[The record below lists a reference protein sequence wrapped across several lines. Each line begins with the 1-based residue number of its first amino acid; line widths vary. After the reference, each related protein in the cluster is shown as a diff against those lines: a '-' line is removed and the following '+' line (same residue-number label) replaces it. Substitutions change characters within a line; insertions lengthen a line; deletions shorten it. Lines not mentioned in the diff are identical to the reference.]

1 MIRIIMNKMSGLNRV
16 KLKVKI
22 YVILRKSFILV
33 VSNIIIHH
41 KIMMKLLKNAW
52 EKKELAAD
60 KY

>member
-41 KIMMKLLKNAW
+41 KIMRKLLKNAW

-60 KY
+60 QY